1 MTPVIPTESTS
12 SSLTPTAE
20 QWDQMISI
28 LKSIEQHLNPPL
40 WKKILGFIFTHAITI
55 LSLLTLAYVTWQIW
69 GIVTGMQQQVSNIVG
84 SVGKM
89 KLW

>member
-1 MTPVIPTESTS
+1 MSPDNLKATTLPLPQ
-12 SSLTPTAE
+12 E
-20 QWDQMISI
+20 QLQQTIQLLSR
-28 LKSIEQHLNPPL
+28 IERHLNPPF
-40 WKKILGFIFTHAITI
+40 WQKALGFILTHAITI